1 MRACRRRRTNKR
13 APPLPPS
20 GDRGARST
28 KTRRLRPFDILLLSH
43 KLSLVARVLITGIT
57 GQDGS
62 YLAESHLAGGDEVHG
77 VVRQSSLLQRTRLD
91 SVPALVQARAVS
103 RLMLHYADL
112 CDTSSLVSVLRN
124 VRPDVVYHLAGQS
137 HVKISFDLPEYT
149 ADSTGLGT
157 LRLLESMRHVV
168 PECRFFLA
176 ATSEIFG
183 EAKESPQTERTPMN
197 PINPYAAAKAVSYTH
212 LRAHETDSYL

>member
-1 MRACRRRRTNKR
+1 MRRTKTR

-20 GDRGARST
+20 RDRGARST
-28 KTRRLRPFDILLLSH
+28 KTCRLRPFDILPLSH
-43 KLSLVARVLITGIT
+43 KLGRMARILITGIT

-62 YLAESHLAGGDEVHG
+62 YLAESDLARGDEVDG
-77 VVRQSSLLQRTRLD
+77 RVRQARLPQRTRLE
-91 SVPALVQARAVS
+91 SVPALVKARS
-103 RLMLHYADL
+103 TGRLKLHYAAL
-112 CDTSSLVSVLRN
+112 SDTSSLVSVLRN
-124 VRPDVVYHLAGQS
+124 AKPETVYHLAGQS

-168 PECRFFLA
+168 PDARLFLA

-183 EAKESPQTERTPMN
+183 EAKE
-197 PINPYAAAKAVSYTH
+197 KAGR
-212 LRAHETDSYL
+212 RAP